1 MMLVVRGFV
10 AIAFGV
16 LCASSVAEAQRFK
29 PFTEQEKNFEPLGAH
44 LSCRSAAKPPAEGFL
59 YEITNAEMIKSATK
73 NISISGASTM
83 GYYVLTETH
92 PSDFSKLKDVAVLDA
107 WAINLAYTP
116 SWPLDPWYTLSVG
129 SRVPAKD
136 LKVAKTH
143 GQYGQS
149 SYVPLASVL
158 GAVGVS
164 CRRADSTFTK
174 PMPGAKPLPPPPAP
188 PVAVSTPAQVKYD
201 GETRKMWLGYC
212 VADGNA
218 AVACGCFHDRLK
230 KNLPPFHWHRWGQ
243 MVRQSPSVILEP
255 YTPNSEWSFADY
267 QLFTKQYYAA
277 FPACGVKPR
286 R

>member
-116 SWPLDPWYTLSVG
+116 SWPLDPW
-129 SRVPAKD
+129 
-136 LKVAKTH
+136 
-143 GQYGQS
+143 
-149 SYVPLASVL
+149 
-158 GAVGVS
+158 
-164 CRRADSTFTK
+164 
-174 PMPGAKPLPPPPAP
+174 
-188 PVAVSTPAQVKYD
+188 
-201 GETRKMWLGYC
+201 
-212 VADGNA
+212 
-218 AVACGCFHDRLK
+218 
-230 KNLPPFHWHRWGQ
+230 
-243 MVRQSPSVILEP
+243 
-255 YTPNSEWSFADY
+255 
-267 QLFTKQYYAA
+267 
-277 FPACGVKPR
+277 
-286 R
+286 